1 MFLISQFIRNKKLKA
16 MFNAKIGQT
25 KLIYTLKIAIV
36 ALLGRSLFAQLK
48 RVKGNRVLL
57 RK

>member
-1 MFLISQFIRNKKLKA
+1 
-16 MFNAKIGQT
+16 MFNAKTGQT
-25 KLIYTLKIAIV
+25 KLIYTLKSAIV